1 MQSSE
6 ESSLIALAGS
16 PNCGK
21 TSLFN
26 ALTGLNQKVGNYPG
40 ITVDRVKG
48 LVKLSG
54 DQWVDLM
61 DVPGCYSLDIH
72 SFDEKVGRDI
82 LLGRFNDEK
91 KPSAIVAVIDATNL
105 RRSLYLVIELTAI
118 RMSSYRSIK
127 YDG

>member
-1 MQSSE
+1 MESSE

-26 ALTGLNQKVGNYPG
+26 ALTGLSQKVGNYPG

-48 LVKLSG
+48 LVKLPDG
-54 DQWVDLM
+54 QVVDLM

-82 LLGRFNDEK
+82 LLGRFHNEK
-91 KPSAIVAVIDATNL
+91 SL
-105 RRSLYLVIELTAI
+105 RQSLQ
-118 RMSSYRSIK
+118 S
-127 YDG
+127 